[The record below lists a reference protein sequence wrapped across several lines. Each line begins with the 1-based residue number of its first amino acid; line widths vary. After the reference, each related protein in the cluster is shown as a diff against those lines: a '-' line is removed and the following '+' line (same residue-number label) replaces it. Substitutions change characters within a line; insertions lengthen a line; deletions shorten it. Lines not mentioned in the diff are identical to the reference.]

1 MYVYFI
7 KKMFLGVCVCVCVCL
22 SVKKFKQFSIDG
34 NDYQPQE

>member
-7 KKMFLGVCVCVCVCL
+7 KKMFLGVCVCVCL